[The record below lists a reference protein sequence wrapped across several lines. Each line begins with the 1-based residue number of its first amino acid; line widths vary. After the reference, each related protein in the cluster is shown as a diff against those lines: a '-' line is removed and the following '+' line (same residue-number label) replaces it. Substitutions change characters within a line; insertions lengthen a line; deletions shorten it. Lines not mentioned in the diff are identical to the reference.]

1 MPGLKVE
8 DRIIDGVELRCTQF
22 QGMDALAM
30 VPRVSLL
37 AKWIL
42 QQAKASNVSGDAGPD
57 SLLPLVFD
65 VLTALTGEELQTLS
79 RDLLRSTK
87 AKDGGVWI
95 DLTSD
100 KAIDSAFGGDLPTLI
115 KAVLFAAEVNFLRF
129 FVATRPGG
137 PSPVAAPQEKRGE

>member
-1 MPGLKVE
+1 MPGRKEEERV
-8 DRIIDGVELRCTQF
+8 IDGVELKCVQF
-22 QGMDALAM
+22 QGMEALAM

-37 AKWIL
+37 AKWVV
-42 QQAKASNVSGDAGPD
+42 QQAKASDVSGNDGPD

-79 RDLLRSTK
+79 RDLLSGTK

-95 DLTSD
+95 DLKSD

-137 PSPVAAPQEKRGE
+137 PSPVAAPQEKRGD